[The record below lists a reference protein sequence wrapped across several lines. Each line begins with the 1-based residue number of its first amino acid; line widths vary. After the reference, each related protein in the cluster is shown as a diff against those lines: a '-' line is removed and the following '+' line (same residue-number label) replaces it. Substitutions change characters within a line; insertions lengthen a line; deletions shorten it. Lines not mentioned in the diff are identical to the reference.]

1 MKRLSNL
8 LIVVGVVFIAIFG
21 YQYFKQERAQG
32 QSMSK
37 AQERLEKT
45 KEDKFSKEEIAR
57 FKVGQDEAFAILD
70 IPKLGKSLPIV
81 EGTDP
86 EALDKGVGHL
96 TNSVYPGQGE
106 QILLSGHRDTVFRS
120 FGKIEIGDHFIVNM
134 PYGSYTYE
142 IKETKIVPEDDTT
155 VIGEMGEEV
164 LVVTTCY
171 PFSYIGNAPD
181 RFVAYA
187 YPVDVD

>member
-1 MKRLSNL
+1 MKGIGNI
-8 LIVVGVVFIAIFG
+8 LIVAGIAFIAIFG
-21 YQYFKQERAQG
+21 YQYIQQERAQDH
-32 QSMSK
+32 SMIE
-37 AQERLEKT
+37 AQEHIEKAT
-45 KEDKFSKEEIAR
+45 VDPVSTEDISNYQAAD
-57 FKVGQDEAFAILD
+57 QNAFAILD
-70 IPKLGKSLPIV
+70 IPKLGKSLPVV

-86 EALDKGVGHL
+86 DALQKGVGHL
-96 TNSVYPGQGE
+96 SDSVYPGQGE

-120 FGKIEIGDHFIVNM
+120 FGKIEIGDQFIVNM

-142 IKETKIVPEDDTT
+142 IKETEIVPEDDTT

-187 YPVDVD
+187 YPIKE